1 MASETEGFQVMEMK
15 EFLEHE
21 GGRLM
26 PWGEDGPEGSTP
38 TELPGGITDWSEVHK
53 KKPLENYLRTVGLHR
68 KFDTIKSMIIIPKDL
83 DKSSPSDLAYLTDT
97 MKEPVDWKTASK
109 KYYDAPVSTRASA
122 LERFGEFSAGRS
134 SHHVYDDA
142 MHAAKVIHFAAG
154 DGHRMLTHF
163 YSMLFFED
171 AGMDRWV
178 KRFVRDHVRYVDEM
192 YCVAAKIVGKI
203 RVRSERN
210 GDGGEFDSMHVRR
223 GDFQYKVTRIGG
235 DEMYS
240 KTKEH
245 LKEGGTVYVATDE
258 RDKSYFNAMKEGG
271 KYELIFLDDFMD
283 DEDVKTLNPNFYGM
297 LDQLIATRGR

>member
-1 MASETEGFQVMEMK
+1 MGSPGNTNTRAARRTRLARCSWNSLLAAIETAGTFDDLIKSHETYLDNILYLGLLGEDKENKENNQLDFSDFFDLNAMASETEGFQVMEMK

-122 LERFGEFSAGRS
+122 LERFGEARS
-134 SHHVYDDA
+134 
-142 MHAAKVIHFAAG
+142 
-154 DGHRMLTHF
+154 
-163 YSMLFFED
+163 
-171 AGMDRWV
+171 
-178 KRFVRDHVRYVDEM
+178 
-192 YCVAAKIVGKI
+192 IV
-203 RVRSERN
+203 
-210 GDGGEFDSMHVRR
+210 
-223 GDFQYKVTRIGG
+223 
-235 DEMYS
+235 
-240 KTKEH
+240 
-245 LKEGGTVYVATDE
+245 TDE
-258 RDKSYFNAMKEGG
+258 VQEV
-271 KYELIFLDDFMD
+271 L
-283 DEDVKTLNPNFYGM
+283 
-297 LDQLIATRGR
+297 